1 MVKGHSRSWAMS
13 PFDRAR
19 TSFYSTLIETMRIF
33 CTFTFTLV
41 EHRLVTDRQTDRQ
54 TCKTVGDG
62 VDEARLS
69 VSVRASVHHSPQSEH
84 GRVLN
89 ARTLIIAGA
98 QNAEVVRCGAG
109 GWVAS
114 TRR

>member
-62 VDEARLS
+62 VDEAS
-69 VSVRASVHHSPQSEH
+69 GVRASVHHSPQSEH

-98 QNAEVVRCGAG
+98 QHAEVVRYGAG
-109 GWVAS
+109 GWVVS

>member
-1 MVKGHSRSWAMS
+1 VPHTHTHTQHRRSANRRQGS
-13 PFDRAR
+13 VG
-19 TSFYSTLIETMRIF
+19 YL
-33 CTFTFTLV
+33 
-41 EHRLVTDRQTDRQ
+41 QTDRQ

-98 QNAEVVRCGAG
+98 QHAEVVRCGAG